1 MKILALECGAD
12 FWGLAIAQIE
22 IEREANAALLAVTVC
37 DEPRA
42 LSRELF
48 ARMQDTLVAAQLSL
62 DDLDALAVGIG
73 PGSWTGLRIGLTA
86 MKTLA
91 QTRDLALAG
100 VPSFDAIAQAVW
112 RAHIGSTPDADT
124 QLLLVAEKSRPGEL
138 YGKLFECGADYLS
151 IVQKEWI
158 GTPQLLADTLS
169 TESLARELETSL
181 LVAGNAAPVVA
192 EILAARGEE
201 YSQPEVA
208 REAILMELALSG
220 AIAVASDEA
229 ADPLSLS
236 PLYLAPS
243 NAERALFG
251 N

>member
-1 MKILALECGAD
+1 MKILALECGTD
-12 FWGLAIAQIE
+12 FWGLSIARIE
-22 IEREANAALLAVTVC
+22 IEREASAALLSVTVC

-48 ARMQDTLVAAQLSL
+48 ARMQETLDAAQLSL

-91 QTRDLALAG
+91 QTRGLPLAG

-112 RAHIGSTPDADT
+112 RARDESTPDAGT
-124 QLLLVAEKSRPGEL
+124 QLLLISEKSRPGEL

-151 IVQKEWI
+151 IAQQEWI

-169 TESLARELETSL
+169 TESLARAVEVPL
-181 LVAGNAAPVVA
+181 LIAGNAAPLVA
-192 EILAARGEE
+192 EILAARDEE
-201 YSQPEVA
+201 YSQPEVE

-220 AIAVASDEA
+220 AIAIASDEA
-229 ADPLSLS
+229 TDPLALS

>member
-1 MKILALECGAD
+1 MKILALEGGAE
-12 FWGLAIAQIE
+12 FWGLALARVE
-22 IEREANAALLAVTVC
+22 IEREARAALLAATVC
-37 DEPRA
+37 EEPRA

-48 ARMQDTLVAAQLSL
+48 ARMQDTLDAASLAL

-91 QTRDLALAG
+91 QTRDLPLAG
-100 VPSFDAIAQAVW
+100 VPSFDAVAQAVW
-112 RAHIGSTPDADT
+112 RAHIGSTPDAET

-151 IVQKEWI
+151 IAQQEWL

-169 TESLARELETSL
+169 TESLARELDAPL
-181 LVAGNAAPVVA
+181 LIAGHAASTVA
-192 EILAARGEE
+192 EILEARGEE
-201 YSQPEVA
+201 YSRPDVT
-208 REAILMELALSG
+208 REAILMELALAG
-220 AIAVASDEA
+220 AIAIASDEA
-229 ADPLSLS
+229 ADPLALA

-243 NAERALFG
+243 NAERALLSS
-251 N
+251 

>member
-1 MKILALECGAD
+1 MKILALECGTE
-12 FWGLAIAQIE
+12 FWGLSIAQIE
-22 IEREANAALLAVTVC
+22 IEREPGAALLAATIC

-48 ARMQDTLVAAQLSL
+48 VRLQETLDAAQLSL

-73 PGSWTGLRIGLTA
+73 PGSWTGLRIGLTV

-91 QTRDLALAG
+91 QTRELPIAG
-100 VPSFDAIAQAVW
+100 VPSFDPIAQAVW
-112 RAHIGSTPDADT
+112 RARAGSTPDANA

-138 YGKLFECGADYLS
+138 YGKLFECGADYLG
-151 IVQKEWI
+151 IAQKEWI
-158 GTPQLLADTLS
+158 GTPQLLADTIS
-169 TESLARELETSL
+169 TESLARELDAPL
-181 LVAGNAAPVVA
+181 LLAGNAAPLIS
-192 EILAARGEE
+192 EICAARGEE
-201 YSQPEVA
+201 YSQPKVA

-220 AIAVASDEA
+220 AIAIASDEA
-229 ADPLSLS
+229 ADPMTLS